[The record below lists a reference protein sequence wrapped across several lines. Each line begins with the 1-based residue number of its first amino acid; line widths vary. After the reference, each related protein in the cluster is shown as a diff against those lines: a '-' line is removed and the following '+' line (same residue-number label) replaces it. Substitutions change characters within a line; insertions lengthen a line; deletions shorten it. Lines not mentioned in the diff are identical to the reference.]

1 MPNWTQQQQD
11 AITDRG
17 HSLIVCAA
25 AGSGKTAVLVE
36 RIVQLVKE
44 GCPVDRMLI
53 VTFTNAAAGEMR
65 LRIGSALEQ
74 AARERPEL
82 GEQVMALSRA
92 SISTLHR
99 FCGNL
104 LREHFQ
110 ALGIDPAFRIGD
122 EQECGVLAQQAMED
136 ALYACYEVGSADF
149 MAADACFAQEELAAL
164 AQSLHSFI
172 MTRPDPWAW
181 LNGAAEACG
190 CGADALAGGAAVR
203 LLLHEAQEQLEQL
216 IADARDTLAL
226 CRGENGPAHYADA
239 CAQDVALLDELL
251 DAARRGY
258 EPLRAA
264 LSEASY
270 TALGRK
276 KKGESFDE
284 DIAEQVKRRREGMKK
299 AVVSLKGLLCVSL
312 EDAAA
317 DMAMTQAPLRGLC
330 ELVRTF
336 DALYAAAK
344 RQRGLLDFDDLEH
357 GALDALEHSEV
368 REALSAQYRYVFI
381 DEYQDSSAI
390 QEAIVGS
397 FAREDGLFLVGDV
410 KQSIYRFRQAEP
422 SLFLARAARY
432 DREEETKARR
442 IDLQRNFRS
451 RANVLHGVNA
461 VFARIMRGDVTEIE
475 YDAREALIPGL
486 EAREDDP
493 PLELHLIWRG
503 EDEQQEADAQPEED
517 GEDTQDGGE
526 DELSARE
533 LASVEREALIAA
545 QRIRALVGTP
555 FYDAKAGGERP
566 LCYRDMAV
574 LMRVAR
580 GSASLAADVLQA
592 EGIPVFCDA
601 GEGYFDI
608 PEIRAMMALLTTVSN
623 GAQDEALLASLRG
636 PALGLT
642 DSELASIR
650 MHVPDTKV
658 PYHEAVRRYREEN
671 DDALSEKLRT
681 FEARLSRWRLCARH
695 QGVDRL
701 IERIYAE
708 TGFLAKAGALPGG
721 AARQANLHLLV
732 SRARAFMRAQG
743 GSLHAFLRYAARL
756 RAGGDSMSAS
766 AIGES
771 EDVVRIMTTH
781 KSKGLEFPVVFVLGM
796 GRKMSTRSLGGP
808 LLLHAELGAGL
819 SCVDT
824 QLHSERDTLLRRAI
838 RVRMMREQ
846 LSEEIRILYVAM
858 TRARERLILVGD
870 TGCAQMP
877 ALWTRGNQAGSLR
890 AMRTGLD
897 MVCPMLVQ
905 AGASCT
911 IREEEVIA
919 GESRWR
925 VFAHRGGAATE
936 KEPRSDEA
944 VMRML
949 AQLDAAPLTD
959 DRLAA
964 LMDFT
969 PQDAR
974 RAVRK
979 TSVSA
984 VIRDEK
990 RAAQAEADELLAAK
1004 ATEIMRLPR
1013 FMQEAQMTGAQIGT
1027 AFHRMMRMLDLS
1039 ALRESRDMASELE
1052 AQRAR
1057 MIADGVVTQAEG
1069 GAVPTRMLLSFFASP
1084 LGVRVM
1090 ASQRV
1095 EREWAFTFR
1104 RTAPDGRLQLVQ
1116 GVIDCCF
1123 MEDGQW
1129 VLIDY
1134 KTDSPRDVQAVLD
1147 KHRPQLDVYADALL
1161 RITRMPVR
1169 ERVLYLVRA
1178 GAGYVV

>member
-1 MPNWTQQQQD
+1 MT
-11 AITDRG
+11 ITDLLHQEVVPAIG
-17 HSLIVCAA
+17 CTEPIAVALCVAKAKEELGQEPEDIVVRLSKNIYKNAMA
-25 AGSGKTAVLVE
+25 VGIPNTGMTGLPIAIALGATAV
-36 RIVQLVKE
+36 
-44 GCPVDRMLI
+44 
-53 VTFTNAAAGEMR
+53 
-65 LRIGSALEQ
+65 
-74 AARERPEL
+74 
-82 GEQVMALSRA
+82 
-92 SISTLHR
+92 
-99 FCGNL
+99 
-104 LREHFQ
+104 
-110 ALGIDPAFRIGD
+110 
-122 EQECGVLAQQAMED
+122 
-136 ALYACYEVGSADF
+136 Y
-149 MAADACFAQEELAAL
+149 
-164 AQSLHSFI
+164 
-172 MTRPDPWAW
+172 
-181 LNGAAEACG
+181 
-190 CGADALAGGAAVR
+190 
-203 LLLHEAQEQLEQL
+203 
-216 IADARDTLAL
+216 
-226 CRGENGPAHYADA
+226 
-239 CAQDVALLDELL
+239 
-251 DAARRGY
+251 
-258 EPLRAA
+258 
-264 LSEASY
+264 
-270 TALGRK
+270 
-276 KKGESFDE
+276 
-284 DIAEQVKRRREGMKK
+284 
-299 AVVSLKGLLCVSL
+299 
-312 EDAAA
+312 
-317 DMAMTQAPLRGLC
+317 
-330 ELVRTF
+330 
-336 DALYAAAK
+336 
-344 RQRGLLDFDDLEH
+344 
-357 GALDALEHSEV
+357 
-368 REALSAQYRYVFI
+368 AQYRYVFI

-432 DREEETKARR
+432 DREEETLARR

-451 RANVLHGVNA
+451 RANVLAGVNA

-486 EAREDDP
+486 EMWEDDP

-503 EDEQQEADAQPEED
+503 EDDAQETDTQPEDD
-517 GEDTQDGGE
+517 GEDADSGE
-526 DELSARE
+526 GELSARE

-545 QRIRALVGTP
+545 RRIRALVGTP

-566 LCYRDMAV
+566 LGYRDMAV
-574 LMRVAR
+574 LLRVAR
-580 GSASLAADVLQA
+580 GTAALAADVLQA

-642 DSELASIR
+642 DSELAAIR
-650 MHVPDTKV
+650 MFVPDAKV

-671 DDALSEKLRT
+671 DDALSDKLRG
-681 FEARLSRWRLCARH
+681 FEARLTHWRLCARH

-708 TGFLAKAGALPGG
+708 TGFPAKAGALPGG

-781 KSKGLEFPVVFVLGM
+781 KSKGLEFPVVLVLGM
-796 GRKMSTRSLGGP
+796 GRKMSMRSLNGP

-846 LSEEIRILYVAM
+846 LAEEIRILYVAM
-858 TRARERLILVGD
+858 TRARERLILIGD

-877 ALWTRGNQAGSLR
+877 QLWTRGNQAGSLR

-897 MVCPMLVQ
+897 MVCPALVQ
-905 AGASCT
+905 AGAACT
-911 IREEEVIA
+911 IREEEVKA

-925 VFAHRGGAATE
+925 VFAHRGGAASE
-936 KEPRSDEA
+936 KELRSDEA

-949 AQLDAAPLTD
+949 AQLDAAELTD
-959 DRLAA
+959 AALAA
-964 LMDFT
+964 LMDFM

-974 RAVRK
+974 SAVRK

-990 RAAQAEADELLAAK
+990 RAAQAEADDPLAPRTTELV
-1004 ATEIMRLPR
+1004 RLPR
-1013 FMQEAQMTGAQIGT
+1013 FMQEEKMTGAQIGT
-1027 AFHRMMRMLDLS
+1027 AFHRMMRMIDLD
-1039 ALRESRDMASELE
+1039 ALRESRDITSALS
-1052 AQRAR
+1052 AQRER
-1057 MIADGVVTQAEG
+1057 MIQDGVVTKAEG
-1069 GAVPTRMLLSFFASP
+1069 AAVSARMLVDFFASP
-1084 LGVRVM
+1084 LGLRVLHS
-1090 ASQRV
+1090 ARV

-1104 RTAPDGRLQLVQ
+1104 RTAQDGRMQLVQ

-1123 MEDGQW
+1123 EEDGQW

-1161 RITRMPVR
+1161 HITGMPVR
-1169 ERVLYLVRA
+1169 ERALYLVRA
-1178 GAGYVV
+1178 GVGYVV